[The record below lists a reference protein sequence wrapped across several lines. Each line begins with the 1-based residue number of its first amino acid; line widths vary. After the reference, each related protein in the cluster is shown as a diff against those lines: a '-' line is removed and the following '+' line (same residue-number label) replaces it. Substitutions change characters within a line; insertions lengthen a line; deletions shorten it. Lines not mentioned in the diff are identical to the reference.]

1 MNNLKKDNNFIKVE
15 IKHKNIKIIKNN
27 FNNLIYVSNTGA
39 SGENKIKNILKIGIF
54 KIKQ

>member
-27 FNNLIYVSNTGA
+27 LNNLIYVSNTGA